1 MKAGPAPKKVRT
13 CQATRAATTAPITEM
28 MIHSAQARRWLGPR
42 TSTTGLSSGARP
54 ATEGA
59 NGPAAMRVA
68 YQRPQPLLPGLFLL
82 GADHPPDGGPPV
94 REWLLLKKDPGLPV
108 AAE

>member
-1 MKAGPAPKKVRT
+1 MKAGPLIKKVRI
-13 CQATRAATTAPITEM
+13 CQATSAASTPPIMET

-54 ATEGA
+54 ATEGPH
-59 NGPAAMRVA
+59 GPAAMRVA
-68 YQRPQPLLPGLFLL
+68 YQRRQPLLPGLFLL
-82 GADHPPDGGPPV
+82 GADHPPDRGPPV
-94 REWLLLKKDPGLPV
+94 RGWLLLKKDPGLPV